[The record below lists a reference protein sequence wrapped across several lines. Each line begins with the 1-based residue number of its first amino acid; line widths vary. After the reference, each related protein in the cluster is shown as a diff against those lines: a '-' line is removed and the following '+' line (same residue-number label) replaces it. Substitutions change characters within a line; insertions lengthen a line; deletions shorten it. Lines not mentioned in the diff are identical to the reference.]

1 MPNTLVVCSL
11 GGSGFCIN
19 GNLFRT
25 FALQNQ
31 EASVPIPYSNME
43 AWGQSPAN
51 QATSTNHDLGLPR
64 DGHSVCNWL

>member
-11 GGSGFCIN
+11 GGLGFCIN

-51 QATSTNHDLGLPR
+51 QATGTHHDLGLPR